1 MKISH
6 NSMGFAI
13 DEGPF
18 IQANVHITKQKE
30 TITNAFRYRKEKLLK
45 FLEEN
50 TEQNSIAREL
60 VLHDWSII
68 DEIRDNFVQIFN
80 KPVRIYEK
88 DFVKDVLSSYKENME
103 TISDELEKLMP
114 LKESGESKIKEEV
127 KIITEILNEN
137 EQRLKNNA

>member
-6 NSMGFAI
+6 NCMGFTI

-18 IQANVHITKQKE
+18 IQANVRITKQKE
-30 TITNAFRYRKEKLLK
+30 TITNAFRYRKEKLMK

-60 VLHDWSII
+60 VLNDWSLI

-80 KPVRIYEK
+80 KPVRIHEK
-88 DFVKDVLSSYKENME
+88 DFVKDVLNSYKENME
-103 TISDELEKLMP
+103 TISEELEKLMP

-127 KIITEILNEN
+127 KIITEILTEN
-137 EQRLKNNA
+137 EQRLNNA